1 MPRKNSKHLTD
12 PGIEK
17 IGKAPKGKRI
27 ERFDAGAPGLCL
39 RITDKGAKSWS
50 VYYRLNGKH
59 QRMTIGTW
67 PGIGVARA
75 RDRARQIKDQA
86 KGGTDPKAAREA
98 EERATQE
105 AAQEEAQNTF
115 GALAEKYINRECKG
129 ENSDGSPKLKRGREI
144 ERIIRRELLPDW
156 QDTLITDLRKR
167 DAVALTDALLD
178 AGKPMAAHKL
188 HEIIKRIF
196 EWAHGRDEI
205 AANPM
210 SGKWAPVN
218 KTPRDRVLSDKE
230 ITAIWQAAEKMGYP
244 TGPFY
249 RLLTL
254 TGQRLTEVA
263 DACWSEIDLEAGV
276 WVVPAARIKSK
287 RDHLVPLSEAALTIL
302 TALPRFTAGNYVF
315 STTGGQRPI
324 SGHSRRKARLDEL
337 SGVTGW
343 RNHDI
348 RRTVR
353 TGLAALGVPEIVS
366 EHILSHGPRNPLVR
380 TYNVHAYKDE
390 KREALEKWA
399 GHVRNL
405 IEPPPK
411 NVVRLE
417 AQG

>member
-1 MPRKNSKHLTD
+1 MPRKNSKHMTD

-17 IGKAPKGKRI
+17 IGKAPKGQRI

-39 RITDKGAKSWS
+39 RITDKGVKSWS

-67 PGIGVARA
+67 PGVGVAGA
-75 RDRARQIKDQA
+75 RDLARQIKDQA
-86 KGGTDPKAAREA
+86 KDGTDPKAAREA

-218 KTPRDRVLSDKE
+218 KTPRNRVLSDKE
-230 ITAIWQAAEKMGYP
+230 ITAIWQTAEKMGYP

-263 DACWSEIDLEAGV
+263 DARWSEIDLEAGV

-366 EHILSHGPRNPLVR
+366 EHILSHGPRDPLVR

-399 GHVRNL
+399 GHIRDL
-405 IEPPPK
+405 TELPPE

>member
-39 RITDKGAKSWS
+39 RITDRGVKSWS

-75 RDRARQIKDQA
+75 RDLARQIKDQA
-86 KGGTDPKAAREA
+86 KDGTDPKVVREA
-98 EERATQE
+98 GVR

-144 ERIIRRELLPDW
+144 ERIIRRELLPHW
-156 QDTLITDLRKR
+156 QDTLVTDLRKR
-167 DAVALTDALLD
+167 DAIVLTDALVD
-178 AGKPMAAHKL
+178 ADKPMAAHKL

-205 AANPM
+205 DANPM

-263 DACWSEIDLEAGV
+263 DARWSEIDLEASV
-276 WVVPAARIKSK
+276 WMISASRIKSK
-287 RDHLVPLSEAALTIL
+287 RDHIVPLSQTAASIL
-302 TALPRFTAGNYVF
+302 SALPRFAAGNYVF
-315 STTGGQRPI
+315 STTGGRQPI
-324 SGHSRRKARLDEL
+324 SGQSRRKARLDEL
-337 SGVTGW
+337 SGVTNW
-343 RNHDI
+343 RNHDL

-366 EHILSHGPRNPLVR
+366 EHILSHGPRDPLVR
-380 TYNVHAYKDE
+380 TYNVHAYQDE

-399 GHVRNL
+399 GHIRDLV
-405 IEPPPK
+405 EPPPK
-411 NVVRLE
+411 NVVQLATAGE
-417 AQG
+417 AK